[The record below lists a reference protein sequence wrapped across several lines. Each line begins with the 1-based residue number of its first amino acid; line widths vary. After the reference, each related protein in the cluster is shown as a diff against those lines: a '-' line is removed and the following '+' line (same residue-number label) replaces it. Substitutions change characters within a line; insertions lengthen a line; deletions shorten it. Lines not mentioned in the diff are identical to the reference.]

1 MPEMSIIVIICT
13 KCLLLDIHFFR
24 AQLTEPTCRL
34 ASGRCR
40 VISSV
45 LLIFDNSIF
54 PGPQSSAAA
63 CSDLGQVGATAGPG
77 SQDFCNIIGC

>member
-1 MPEMSIIVIICT
+1 MSIIVIICT
-13 KCLLLDIHFFR
+13 ICLLLFIFPRPVDR
-24 AQLTEPTCRL
+24 ANLQV
-34 ASGRCR
+34 GQCR